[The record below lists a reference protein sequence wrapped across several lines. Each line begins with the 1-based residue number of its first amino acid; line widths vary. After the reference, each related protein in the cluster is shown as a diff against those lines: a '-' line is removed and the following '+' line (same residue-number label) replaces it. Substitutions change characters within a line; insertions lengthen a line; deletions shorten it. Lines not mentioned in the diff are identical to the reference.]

1 MPLRVTIELIP
12 RGDESRKRK
21 VAVVDIANDGT
32 GTHEVGNYDVRA
44 EGDCQGGY
52 DTFFHGKVRDVN
64 RGDYLNQVIECLRVL
79 HTSNPQA
86 HRPRGDTDGN

>member
-1 MPLRVTIELIP
+1 MPLRVTVELIP

-44 EGDCQGGY
+44 EGDTVEMKFCG
-52 DTFFHGKVRDVN
+52 
-64 RGDYLNQVIECLRVL
+64 RVTGTHNSAISL
-79 HTSNPQA
+79 TPPESLP
-86 HRPRGDTDGN
+86 RPDEGQR